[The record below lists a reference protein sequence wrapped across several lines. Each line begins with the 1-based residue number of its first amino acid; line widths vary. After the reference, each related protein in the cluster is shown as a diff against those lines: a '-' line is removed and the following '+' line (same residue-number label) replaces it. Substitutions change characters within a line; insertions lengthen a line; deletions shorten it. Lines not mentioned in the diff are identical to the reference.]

1 MFLEKR
7 MNRNIVPDYLLKGKN
22 VIKFLV
28 FVAFFSLMFVNI
40 FTPFGK
46 KSWMMDLD
54 KTTGLLYTSIIVLS
68 GSAILAI
75 SRWIMWLVSRKHSL
89 TYIQFISW
97 MAGEILLIAVG
108 YTIFGICILKDQ
120 RPFIDILPRSFC
132 IILLIVFIPYILSY
146 LYFAL
151 REKDM
156 AINDLLDRYNF
167 GHGAHPLA
175 VNDTSAINFTDEK
188 GTLRLSVRADHL
200 YYIESADNYLNI
212 YYLNKEKPMR
222 FMLRNS
228 LKNMEVML
236 ADQNMVRCHRSYIV
250 NIRKVKIIRKEKEG
264 LFLDLDQDGIP
275 DIPVSK
281 TYAEKI
287 VELFSN

>member
-1 MFLEKR
+1 
-7 MNRNIVPDYLLKGKN
+7 MNTNTIPEYLLKGKN
-22 VIKFLV
+22 VIKFIL
-28 FVAFFSLMFVNI
+28 FVAFFSLMFINI

-46 KSWMMDLD
+46 KSWMMDID

-68 GSAILAI
+68 GAAILAL
-75 SRWIMWLVSRKHSL
+75 SRWAIWLVSRKHTI
-89 TYIQFISW
+89 TYVRFIVW
-97 MAGEILLIAVG
+97 MASEILLIAIG

-132 IILLIVFIPYILSY
+132 IIVLIVFIPYTLSY

-151 REKDM
+151 KEKDIT
-156 AINDLLDRYNF
+156 INNLLDHYNF
-167 GHGAHPLA
+167 GHGVQPLA
-175 VNDTSAINFTDEK
+175 VNDATAINFTDEK

-200 YYIESADNYLNI
+200 FYIESADNYLNI

-236 ADQNMVRCHRSYIV
+236 ANQNMVRCHRSYIV

-281 TYAEKI
+281 TYAETI
-287 VELFSN
+287 VALFSN